1 MENARHTM
9 LLVDDTEINL
19 DILEGIFEADFI
31 ILKALNGK
39 QALKVLKS
47 QKVDI
52 VILDVVMPEMD
63 SRHQRSRGVT
73 LAIPCM
79 AMTSALVRPFST
91 WSRAAATF
99 VSPTYTV

>member
-52 VILDVVMPEMD
+52 VILDVVC
-63 SRHQRSRGVT
+63 RRW
-73 LAIPCM
+73 M
-79 AMTSALVRPFST
+79 ALGYWRQ
-91 WSRAAATF
+91 
-99 VSPTYTV
+99 

>member
-52 VILDVVMPEMD
+52 VILDVVWRD
-63 SRHQRSRGVT
+63 G
-73 LAIPCM
+73 LAWVLEAMKEDPALADIP
-79 AMTSALVRPFST
+79 VII
-91 WSRAAATF
+91 ATADEGGE
-99 VSPTYTV
+99 

>member
-52 VILDVVMPEMD
+52 EGRSCACGHPGDHSD
-63 SRHQRSRGVT
+63 SGRRRE
-73 LAIPCM
+73 
-79 AMTSALVRPFST
+79 
-91 WSRAAATF
+91 
-99 VSPTYTV
+99 

>member
-19 DILEGIFEADFI
+19 DILDGIFEADFI

-63 SRHQRSRGVT
+63 GFEV
-73 LAIPCM
+73 LAIMNKNKWIERIP
-79 AMTSALVRPFST
+79 ASSFQRKQQQLI
-91 WSRAAATF
+91 
-99 VSPTYTV
+99 